1 MSVQPKHSRLGT
13 RSALLS
19 MLLGAAV
26 CVIDNQAWAG
36 GILVYEAGQE
46 GAGLA
51 NAGAAVLTTDPS
63 VLMNN
68 PAGLSQLKGTQINM
82 DGQVML
88 GDITF
93 SRGTGNAFSG
103 GNGGNP
109 LPYFPGTSFFISHE
123 LDERSTLGFG
133 MYGNFGLALDYDDDW
148 AGRYFTQESA
158 IVGVSF
164 QPTYAYKVTED
175 LSIGGGPRFMYGY
188 YRTEVAVNNNV
199 LGLGNARDGQL
210 IYKDGDWGIGYN
222 LGILYWLNERT
233 RLGLAYTSKIDLK
246 FKDSPK
252 FKDITNPLLNVALNR
267 LDVDQL
273 KADMTVPQ
281 TVLASISYKLDDHW
295 TLLGSLDWQD
305 WSEFGKIGVEVDT
318 NAAGTSTSVDRQYKD
333 TYHASIGAQNQLTP
347 KWRWNV
353 GVAYDSSAV
362 DDKDRTVDNPMND
375 AWRFATGVNYALDAN
390 TDLHLNYT
398 LIWMSDME
406 VTQTK
411 ARSGNSV
418 SGEYRDAMLHVIG
431 GGAVWRF

>member
-222 LGILYWLNERT
+222 LGILYRLNERT